1 MQLIKTVTSRNGK
14 NCRLT
19 ESFPG
24 YLCENFSMRV
34 ITVALCVFSVVFSA
48 CSVNNVTQDNSIQP
62 FFDEHKVTGTFAIFD
77 NNEGEFTIYNLDRFR
92 DSAYLP
98 ASTFKIVNSL
108 IGLETGV
115 VSSDSAVLPWNGVHH
130 FIEACNKDLPM
141 YQAFRYSCMPWF
153 QELARRTGKD
163 TMQLW
168 LDSLGYAGRYGR
180 AQIKTLDSF
189 WVDNSIK
196 ITADEQL
203 GLVKKLYFDQLPM
216 KKWTQRKVKSMML
229 MENNNL
235 YRLSYKTGWGRREN
249 GNSIG
254 WIVGWIEE
262 NRHPYPFVLQVE
274 STDPQPD
281 MVKIRM
287 DILNKIFAHYGFK
300 QGKK

>member
-1 MQLIKTVTSRNGK
+1 
-14 NCRLT
+14 
-19 ESFPG
+19 
-24 YLCENFSMRV
+24 MRAV
-34 ITVALCVFSVVFSA
+34 IIAISILSGVFYG
-48 CSVNNVTQDNSIQP
+48 CSVNNVRQDDTLKP
-62 FFDEHKVTGTFAIFD
+62 FFDEQKVTGTFAYFD
-77 NNEGEFTIYNLDRFR
+77 NNEGVFTIYNLDRYR
-92 DSAYLP
+92 DSAYVP

-115 VSSDSAVLPWNGVHH
+115 VKNDSAVLPWNGIPF
-130 FIEACNKDLPM
+130 FIPACNKDIPM
-141 YQAFRYSCMPWF
+141 YEAFRVSCLPWY

-168 LDSLGYAGRYGR
+168 LDSLGYGSRYGR
-180 AQIKTLDSF
+180 AVIKKIDSF
-189 WVDNSIK
+189 WIDNSIK

-229 MENNNL
+229 REENNL
-235 YRLSYKTGWGRREN
+235 YKLSYKTGWGRKEN

-254 WIVGWIEE
+254 WVVGWIEE

-281 MVKIRM
+281 LVKIRM
-287 DILNKIFAHYGFK
+287 DLLDKIFAHYGFK